1 MRHRYTGRQL
11 NRDASSRKAMFR
23 NMMCSMIEHEQ
34 IQTTLPKAKELRRF
48 FEPMVTLAKVDTVA
62 NRRLA
67 FDRLRSK
74 EAVKKLFEEIG
85 VRSKDRSGGY
95 LRILKAGFRRS
106 DAAPMA
112 WVSLVDRDES
122 ELEQAA
128 DDSTETSTKGLE
140 KKEAAVAATAV
151 EESVV
156 EDAVVEEV
164 SESAEQAETEQ
175 TSEPVED
182 AVVEEVSDSAEQAET
197 EQVSEPAE
205 DTVAETVTESTDD
218 VEPEQAAE
226 SAEDSAQ
233 TNETDEQKDKK

>member
-122 ELEQAA
+122 ELEQAVDNSMA
-128 DDSTETSTKGLE
+128 TSTKGLE

-164 SESAEQAETEQ
+164 S
-175 TSEPVED
+175 
-182 AVVEEVSDSAEQAET
+182 DSAEQAET
-197 EQVSEPAE
+197 EQASEPVE
-205 DTVAETVTESTDD
+205 DTVAEEVTESADD
-218 VEPEQAAE
+218 VEPEQAEE
-226 SAEDSAQ
+226 STEDSAQ

>member
-106 DAAPMA
+106 DAALMA

-164 SESAEQAETEQ
+164 S
-175 TSEPVED
+175 
-182 AVVEEVSDSAEQAET
+182 DSAEQAET
-197 EQVSEPAE
+197 EQASEPVE
-205 DTVAETVTESTDD
+205 DTVAEAVTESAED
-218 VEPEQAAE
+218 VEPEQTAE
-226 SAEDSAQ
+226 SAEDPAQ
-233 TNETDEQKDKK
+233 TNETDEHKDKK